1 MHTGVVTEDT
11 GCTTHTLPLGSWLL
25 GLTMT
30 SLPPNTAT
38 DRQAAVERVRLRFP
52 GPYYVHI
59 EYNTGVEDYW
69 TTDSLEA
76 VFMAYVDLVRRYE
89 QGLFSSF
96 RIYNINDSTMAYFTQ
111 EDEAEKVL
119 NEAVATAAL
128 LQQKVRYQ

>member
-1 MHTGVVTEDT
+1 
-11 GCTTHTLPLGSWLL
+11 
-25 GLTMT
+25 MT

-96 RIYNINDSTMAYFTQ
+96 RIYNINDSTMAYFAR

-128 LQQKVRYQ
+128 LHYSKDG